1 MSPLKYI
8 SICVCVVVLVG
19 YIFRRRRG
27 IHVPAMLTA
36 FIIDMSVVAYIE
48 VTRDALAS
56 AKAKM
61 GPLMVV
67 HLIFSISVVVLYFGQ
82 IATGL
87 RKLKGGPSWWHK
99 RGATLFL
106 LSRFGNLFTSFWV
119 T

>member
-8 SICVCVVVLVG
+8 SIGVCLVVLLG
-19 YIFRRRRG
+19 YAFRRRRR
-27 IHVPAMLTA
+27 IHVPAMLVA
-36 FIIDMSVVAYIE
+36 FVVDMAVVAYIE
-48 VTRDALAS
+48 FTRDALAS

-67 HLIFSISVVVLYFGQ
+67 HLIFSVSVLVLYFGQ

-87 RKLKGGPSWWHK
+87 RKLKNRPSWWH
-99 RGATLFL
+99 RQGAALFL
-106 LSRFGNLFTSFWV
+106 ISRFGNLITSFWV